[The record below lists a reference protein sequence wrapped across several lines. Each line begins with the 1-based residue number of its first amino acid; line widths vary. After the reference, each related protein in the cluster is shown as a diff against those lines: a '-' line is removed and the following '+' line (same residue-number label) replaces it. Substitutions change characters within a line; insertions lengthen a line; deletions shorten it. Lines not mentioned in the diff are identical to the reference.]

1 MDWIDLAW
9 TMMCTA
15 ALSMAAIHVLVWFKR
30 RDQLGHLAFALAA
43 LSLAAAGLIEVT
55 SLRAATVSE
64 YAVLVR
70 WCFVPT
76 FIALVS
82 FMLFVRWQFNVGR
95 LWLVILFCV
104 LRLAALVVNFST
116 GPSLGFTEI
125 SGLQPVSLFGAQI
138 VAPIGVVNPWILLA
152 QASMLVFV
160 AFMIDAALQ
169 LRRQP
174 QREDSRSATRILG
187 SIVVFVV
194 ISVGYIAFAA
204 INSPMPLIIF
214 PPFMAV
220 LLVMGYELGVGMTRS
235 YELSERLHASE
246 LGLSLS
252 GERAQMGA
260 WSYRV
265 GSGEFRASPQARALL
280 GLVEDA
286 VIDRDLLWSIIHQPD
301 RASVEAAMQA
311 ARDGNAEFK
320 AEFRVP
326 DSNVE
331 FRSLVAVGRREF
343 RHGADTRL
351 VQGVLVDITERR
363 RLEARFRQVVEAS
376 PVGKLVVEK
385 DGRIDF
391 ANAAAGRIFGYSTA
405 QLCEMNID
413 ALVPP
418 SSRGRHAAL
427 RDAYASD
434 STTRRMGEGREL
446 CGLHR
451 DGHEVP
457 VEIGLAAIPSDHG
470 LQFLAT
476 ITDISERKQREREAA
491 LQREELAHLSR
502 VALLSELSGSL
513 AHELNQPLTAI
524 LSNAQAALRYMTHT
538 PPNLGEVRESLVNIV
553 ESDKRA
559 GEVIRRLRAM
569 LRKDPPDFQSL
580 DINEVVQDVLRIIRS
595 DLLNRSVVTELVL
608 ARDLPPI
615 QGDRV
620 QLEQVILNLV
630 INGADAMA
638 DNTGQRVL
646 AIRSQLLASGAVE
659 VQVSDVG
666 KGIPEDDLERIFSAF
681 VTSKSEG
688 MGLGLAV
695 CTTIMQAHRGR
706 LWASNNAGPG
716 ATLHLELP
724 TTAQ

>member
-15 ALSMAAIHVLVWFKR
+15 ALSLSAIHLLVWFKR
-30 RDQLGHLAFALAA
+30 RDRLAHLAFALAG
-43 LSLAAAGLIEVT
+43 LSLAAAGLIEV
-55 SLRAATVSE
+55 SSFRAETASE
-64 YAVLVR
+64 YAALVR
-70 WCFVPT
+70 WYHVPM

-82 FMLFVRWQFNVGR
+82 LMLFVRWQFNAGR

-104 LRLAALVVNFST
+104 LRLAVLAANFGTGVN
-116 GPSLGFTEI
+116 LQFTEI
-125 SGLQPVSLFGAQI
+125 SGLHPLSLFGARI
-138 VAPIGVVNPWILLA
+138 VAPMGVANPWMLLGH
-152 QASMLVFV
+152 ASMLVFV
-160 AFMIDAALQ
+160 AFMIDAVIEV
-169 LRRQP
+169 RREP
-174 QREDSRSATRILG
+174 QREDRRSATRILA
-187 SIVVFVV
+187 SIVFFVAL
-194 ISVGYIAFAA
+194 SVSYVAFAV
-204 INSPMPLIIF
+204 INSPMPLLVI
-214 PPFMAV
+214 PPFMVV
-220 LLVMGYELGVGMTRS
+220 LLVMGYELGIGMTRS
-235 YELSERLHASE
+235 YELADHLRASE

-252 GERAQMGA
+252 GERTLMGA
-260 WSYRV
+260 WSYRI
-265 GSGEFRASPQARALL
+265 GSGEFHASPQARALL
-280 GLVEDA
+280 GFGEDDA
-286 VIDRDLLWSIIHQPD
+286 IDGDALWAIIHQPD

-320 AEFRVP
+320 AEFRVA

-343 RHGADTRL
+343 RQGADTRL

-391 ANAAAGRIFGYSTA
+391 ANAAAGRIFGYPTE
-405 QLCEMNID
+405 QLCQMNID
-413 ALVPP
+413 ALVPTA
-418 SSRGRHAAL
+418 SRGRHAAQ
-427 RDAYASD
+427 RDAYARD
-434 STTRRMGEGREL
+434 SATRRMGEGREL

-538 PPNLGEVRESLVNIV
+538 PPNLEEVRESLVNIV

-580 DINEVVQDVLRIIRS
+580 DVNEVVQDVLRIIRS
-595 DLLNRSVVTELVL
+595 DLLNRSVVTHLVL
-608 ARDLPPI
+608 AQDLPPI
-615 QGDRV
+615 RGDRV
-620 QLEQVILNLV
+620 QLQQVILNLL

-638 DNTGQRVL
+638 DNNGGRVL
-646 AIRSQLLASGAVE
+646 AIRSQLLPSGGVE

-666 KGIPEDDLERIFSAF
+666 KGIPEADLERIFSAF

-724 TTAQ
+724 VQAP